1 MTRQTRTHRL
11 STQRRWLALPAAGLI
26 LLTASCGFFAD
37 AGAQT
42 TQPRTIN
49 GVTAVRL
56 LTSGDLSITVGETE
70 SLTVTAG
77 ANQLTGLTSQVIDG
91 TLILDNKA
99 AAVANSHISYALTV
113 PPLTTLELSGSGNA
127 NGVGVLTGDAQV
139 SATGSGEVSL
149 SGLDL
154 SSVVVD
160 LSGSGNVQLAGTAT
174 SQHVTIS
181 GSGRYA
187 ASDLVSQQAQVQVS
201 GSGDAQVNVT
211 GQLTATVSGSGNI
224 TYSGNPTQVDR
235 ESSGSGEI
243 SAG

>member
-1 MTRQTRTHRL
+1 MTGQL
-11 STQRRWLALPAAGLI
+11 SVKRRWLALPAVGLL
-26 LLTASCGFFAD
+26 LLTTSCGFFRD
-37 AGAQT
+37 AGTQT
-42 TQPRTIN
+42 TQQRTID

-77 ANQLTGLTSQVIDG
+77 SNQLTGLTSQVIDG

-99 AAVANSHISYALTV
+99 ASIAGSTISYALTV
-113 PPLTTLELSGSGNA
+113 PPLASLELSGSGNA

-139 SATGSGEVSL
+139 SATGSGEASL

-174 SQHVTIS
+174 SQHVT
-181 GSGRYA
+181 
-187 ASDLVSQQAQVQVS
+187 VS
-201 GSGDAQVNVT
+201 GSGDYVGSGLATQQAEIQVTGSGNAEVNVT
-211 GQLTATVSGSGNI
+211 GHLTATASGSGNI
-224 TYSGNPTQVDR
+224 TYTGNPAQVDR
-235 ESSGSGEI
+235 DSTGSGDI
-243 SAG
+243 GPG

>member
-1 MTRQTRTHRL
+1 MTQQLNTH
-11 STQRRWLALPAAGLI
+11 RRWLALPAVGL
-26 LLTASCGFFAD
+26 LVLTTSCGFFAD
-37 AGAQT
+37 AGAST
-42 TQPRTIN
+42 TQQRSID

-56 LTSGDLSITVGETE
+56 LTSGDLSITVGENE

-77 ANQLTGLTSQVIDG
+77 SNQLTGLTSQVIDG

-113 PPLTTLELSGSGNA
+113 PPLASLELSGSGNA

-154 SSVVVD
+154 SSIVVD

-174 SQHVTIS
+174 SQHVTVS
-181 GSGRYA
+181 GSGEYVGSGLA
-187 ASDLVSQQAQVQVS
+187 TQQAQVEVT
-201 GSGDAQVNVT
+201 GSGNAQVNVT
-211 GQLTATVSGSGNI
+211 DTLSATVSGSGNI
-224 TYSGNPTQVDR
+224 TYTGNPDQVDR
-235 ESSGSGEI
+235 ESSGSGTI
-243 SAG
+243 TAG